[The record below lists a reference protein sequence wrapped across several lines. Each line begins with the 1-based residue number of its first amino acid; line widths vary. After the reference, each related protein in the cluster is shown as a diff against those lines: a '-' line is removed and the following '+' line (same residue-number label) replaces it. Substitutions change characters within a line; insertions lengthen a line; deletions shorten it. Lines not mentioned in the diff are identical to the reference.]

1 MRRTASHLLFILL
14 FAAFVAPPG
23 YAQVPTGALA
33 GVVTDATG
41 AVVPSATVTLTNKE
55 TGAVRT
61 VETNSEG
68 LYSAPSLPAG
78 EYEVKVVAKGFSAF
92 LRAAT
97 VLTGSTTTVNVSL
110 QVGQTS
116 EIVTVTGATA
126 AAINY
131 ESNTV
136 QGVVTRQQIDSL
148 PLNGRSFLNLAQLE
162 PGVSVAPG
170 NPAQFNAQFNVSVL
184 GGPASRT
191 AITVDGGNVRNPI
204 EGGTGLNFSQEV
216 VQEFQISSTNFDLST
231 GITAF
236 GAINVVSRSGKNDFH
251 GSGYFYFRDYN
262 MAAYPSLARTSV
274 SDDPFF
280 ARRQGGF
287 SLSGPVKRDK
297 LHFFFNLEYV
307 NQFGVY
313 VVQPDLPSVA
323 GFATVTPA
331 PYTGKQLSGRVDYR
345 HNDKHSLF
353 IRYSHDGNRNSGPFT
368 AAIPTLPSNHV
379 SNKNWADQYQ
389 LGVTSV
395 ISPRIVND
403 LRFSYYYWQN
413 RNIPAPCDSDINGF
427 CAGAGGPEVFYLNS
441 VNFALGNNFNS
452 PQGRDLRRFPLS
464 DNVTWD
470 LGAHRV
476 KFGGEWEH
484 FYGTG
489 YWGFFDPARAFLLS
503 PEFLLAAGVP
513 AEAFPALNL
522 PLTISAPADL
532 QRLPVVAFLLGIGDR
547 AQPSFKLENAK
558 SNDRFHLYAQDTW
571 RITPTFT
578 LNYGLGW
585 SHETNLLN
593 YDLQKPALLAPIY
606 GSDLRS
612 TEKQYKNFGPAAG
625 FAWSFGKNNSTVI
638 RAGAGIFYDT
648 QLGWWRLGERAVIGA
663 SGRQFIGNAAVT
675 NPRTG
680 APFNGEFLQAFP
692 FAYRYGQF
700 LADLPT
706 LRAQQDAKFPGTGSQ
721 PQVLLSKQANA
732 LGALY
737 PREFPTTQSQHFN
750 IGLQRELWNGLV
762 VQGDYVYR
770 HTIHGTPGGFFGA
783 SVDFNRFN
791 TVGGPVIPACS
802 AAQANDPNAQ
812 CSNGPINFWWPG
824 ATSKYQALLVKADK
838 RFSRRYQFTASYAL
852 QDSKSVQDVTQDLNN
867 FFATYGPDLPRHNLN
882 ISGSVDLPWG
892 FQISAL
898 SAFLSRSPIAPTIS
912 GLSNT
917 GNLDTSAGGYASFLV
932 LMGRQHSGFV
942 SENELSALVERY
954 NATIAGQLTPAGQ
967 AGQIANQRY
976 PRIALPANYQ
986 LGDRF
991 SSQDVRVT
999 KTFRFKEKVDLR
1011 LIGEVFNIFN
1021 VSNVANFNF
1030 NLAGPAIPTTPGVLR
1045 PNDAFGQPNQ
1055 RVGQTFGSGG
1065 PRAFQLAARLS
1076 F

>member
-14 FAAFVAPPG
+14 SAVFVVSPN

-33 GVVTDATG
+33 GAVTDGTG
-41 AVVPSATVTLTNKE
+41 AVVPNATVTLTNKE
-55 TGAVRT
+55 TGATRT
-61 VETNSEG
+61 VESNSEG
-68 LYSAPSLPAG
+68 FYSAPSLPAG
-78 EYEVKVVAKGFSAF
+78 EYEVKVVAKGFSAL
-92 LRAAT
+92 LRTAT
-97 VLTGSTTTVNVSL
+97 VQTGSTTTVNVSL
-110 QVGQTS
+110 QVGQTN

-126 AAINY
+126 TTINY

-136 QGVVTRQQIDSL
+136 QGVVTRQQIDNL

-162 PGVSVAPG
+162 PGVTVNPG

-184 GGPASRT
+184 GGPSSRT

-204 EGGTGLNFSQEV
+204 EGGTGQNFSQEV
-216 VQEFQISSTNFDLST
+216 VQEFQLSSTNFDLST

-236 GAINVVSRSGKNDFH
+236 GAINIVSRSGSNDFH
-251 GSGYFYFRDYN
+251 GAGYFYFRDHN
-262 MAAYPSLARTSV
+262 MAAYPSLGRTAV
-274 SDDPFF
+274 TNDPFF

-287 SLSGPVKRDK
+287 SLGGPVKKDK

-313 VVQPDLPSVA
+313 VVQPDLTSVA
-323 GFATVTPA
+323 RFATVAPA

-345 HNDKHSLF
+345 YNDKHSLF
-353 IRYSHDGNRNSGPFT
+353 LRYSHDGNRNSGPFT

-395 ISPRIVND
+395 ISSRVVND
-403 LRFSYYYWQN
+403 FRFSFQYWQN
-413 RNIPAPCDSDINGF
+413 RNIPAPCSGDLNGF

-441 VNFALGNNFNS
+441 SNFALGNNFNS

-464 DNVTWD
+464 DNVTWS
-470 LGAHRV
+470 LGSHRV

-489 YWGFFDPARAFLLS
+489 YWGFFDPARAYLLS
-503 PEFLLAAGVP
+503 PEFLRASFISNGVP
-513 AEAFPALNL
+513 PPQVPGLFQLLGL
-522 PLTISAPADL
+522 PETINTPADL
-532 QRLPVVAFLLGIGDR
+532 GRLPVVTFLLGIGDR
-547 AQPSFKLENAK
+547 AQPAFKLENAK
-558 SNDRFHLYAQDTW
+558 TNDRFHLYAQDAW

-585 SHETNLLN
+585 EHETNLLN
-593 YDLQKPALLAPIY
+593 YDLQKPALVAPIY
-606 GSDLRS
+606 GSDLRPP
-612 TEKQYKNFGPAAG
+612 EKQYKNFGPAAG

-638 RAGAGIFYDT
+638 RGGAGIFYDT

-680 APFNGEFLQAFP
+680 TPFTNQFLQSFP
-692 FAYRYGQF
+692 FPYRYGQF

-706 LRAQQDAKFPGTGSQ
+706 LRALQNAKFPGTGSQ
-721 PQVLLSKQANA
+721 PQILLSKQANA

-750 IGLQRELWNGLV
+750 IGLQREMWGGVV

-783 SVDFNRFN
+783 SVDYNRFN
-791 TVGGPVIPACS
+791 TVAGPVIPGCS
-802 AAQANDPNAQ
+802 LAQANDPNAL

-824 ATSKYQALLVKADK
+824 ATSKYQALLVKVDK

-852 QDSKSVQDVTQDLNN
+852 QDSKSIQDVTQDLNN
-867 FFATYGPDLPRHNLN
+867 FFATYGADLPRHNLN

-892 FQISAL
+892 FQVSLL
-898 SAFLSRSPIAPTIS
+898 SAFQSRLPVAPTID
-912 GLSNT
+912 GFSNT
-917 GNLDTSAGGYASFLV
+917 GNLDTAAGGNGSLLV
-932 LMGRQHSGFV
+932 LMGRQYRDFISKSELADLV
-942 SENELSALVERY
+942 SRY
-954 NATIAGQLTPAGQ
+954 NSTIAGTLTPRGRVELALRVPQ
-967 AGQIANQRY
+967 PQMY
-976 PRIALPANYQ
+976 PKITLPPNYE
-986 LGDRF
+986 LGDTF

-999 KTFRFKEKVDLR
+999 KIFRFREKVDLR

-1021 VSNVANFNF
+1021 ISNLSNFNF
-1030 NLAGPAIPTTPGVLR
+1030 NLIGP
-1045 PNDAFGQPNQ
+1045 FGQPNQ